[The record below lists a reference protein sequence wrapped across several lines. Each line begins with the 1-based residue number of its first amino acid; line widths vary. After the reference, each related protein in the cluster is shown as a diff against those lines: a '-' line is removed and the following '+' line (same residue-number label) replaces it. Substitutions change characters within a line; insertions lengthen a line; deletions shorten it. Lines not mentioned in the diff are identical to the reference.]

1 MEWAQA
7 ATIVTALAAFTG
19 LQGVWMSRALDRVH
33 GTLDRIETR
42 LDRIE
47 GVVLRDLGERVAPL
61 EAERD

>member
-1 MEWAQA
+1 
-7 ATIVTALAAFTG
+7 
-19 LQGVWMSRALDRVH
+19 MSRALDRVH
-33 GTLDRIETR
+33 ATLDRIETR